1 MRITIKLMLTLALL
15 VAMLLTAFITDAAI
29 AGENKLKNLPCPAD
43 QIIRSDGAGFICS
56 EVRFVKK

>member
-1 MRITIKLMLTLALL
+1 MLTLALL